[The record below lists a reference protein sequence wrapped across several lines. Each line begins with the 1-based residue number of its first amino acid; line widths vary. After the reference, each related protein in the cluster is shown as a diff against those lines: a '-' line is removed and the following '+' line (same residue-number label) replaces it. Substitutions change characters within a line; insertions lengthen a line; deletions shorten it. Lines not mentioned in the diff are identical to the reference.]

1 MPKKLVKGKKAQPQT
16 VQQRLDRMMAGL
28 DRVLFSSKD
37 RQAFLE
43 DLATLIEDGVPANKA
58 VEVLARLQKK
68 ESGTKRLIDSILLK
82 ISQGRSIA
90 DGMVGWLPQH
100 IVELIRAGETGGT
113 LGENV
118 RVAAE
123 ALSRANSTVASLF
136 ASLTYPI
143 VVLLTGLGVLVYM
156 NGSIF
161 TQFASIKPVSEWPN
175 QGQQLVAIANFVT
188 DYWTAVLIFLVV
200 FIVAISKLLKN
211 TIGPARTVIDKIP
224 MLRVYRVTVA
234 ARFMETLGLLISNGV
249 VFKQSL
255 RIMQSQASTYLAW
268 HLMLMERR
276 LSRGQ
281 SNIAQVLD
289 TGMVSE
295 GDVIRLMAIADAKG
309 FEHALVR
316 LGRQA
321 AEDSAA
327 AIGKFGKILGG
338 IMLGLGAGLAGFMVT
353 GIYAVGSSLG

>member
-1 MPKKLVKGKKAQPQT
+1 MPKRSVRGKKVQPQT
-16 VQQRLDRMMAGL
+16 LQQKLDGFMANLDRL
-28 DRVLFSSKD
+28 LFSAKD
-37 RQAFLE
+37 KQAFLE

-58 VEVLARLQKK
+58 IDVLGRLQKK
-68 ESGTKRLIDSILLK
+68 ESGTKRLIDAISQK
-82 ISQGRSIA
+82 IAQGRSIA
-90 DGMVGWLPQH
+90 EGMVGWLPQH

-113 LGENV
+113 LGGNV

-123 ALSRANSTVASLF
+123 ALGRSNSTLASLF
-136 ASLTYPI
+136 SSLTYPI
-143 VVLLTGLGVLVYM
+143 VVLITGIFVLIYM

-161 TQFASIKPVSEWPN
+161 EQFAAIKPVSQWPS
-175 QGQQLVAIANFVT
+175 QGQQLVAIANFFT
-188 DYWTAVLIFLVV
+188 NYWLVLIIGMVV
-200 FIVAISKLLKN
+200 FGVAIAKLLKD
-211 TIGPARTVIDKIP
+211 TIGPVRTVIDQIP
-224 MLRVYRVTVA
+224 VLKVYRITTA

-255 RIMQSQASTYLAW
+255 RIMQSQASPYLAW

-327 AIGKFGKILGG
+327 AIGKFGKVLGG
-338 IMLGLGAGLAGFMVT
+338 IMLGIGAGLAGFMVT